1 MLIQYFTLSLHSTT
15 HSGGSHFQQRTL
27 LFPKSPFAGNE
38 AVPPSPPPKF
48 SQKGSEHSRLE
59 LGHVRLPWVLNSSLT
74 HVEMLRGTRELRLL
88 NPLQL
93 QPDTIPSNPTFE
105 KIPPWP
111 WCWHWQVVLV
121 WRSVENR
128 PHFHFTTL
136 HFLSLLDGFP
146 VTGLQVTIPTKKHD
160 HACYAFGTHNNVF
173 KQKAH
178 VLRCT
183 VVTYF
188 PSHNPKSSPSASS
201 RAATEDKASVLFCTP
216 KSKL

>member
-1 MLIQYFTLSLHSTT
+1 MLIQHFTLSLHSTT

-59 LGHVRLPWVLNSSLT
+59 LGHVRLPWVLNSSLS

-88 NPLQL
+88 NPTATGHHSI
-93 QPDTIPSNPTFE
+93 QPDFWKDPTLALVLTLTGGACV
-105 KIPPWP
+105 KIGWK
-111 WCWHWQVVLV
+111 QA
-121 WRSVENR
+121 SFSFYNSA
-128 PHFHFTTL
+128 
-136 HFLSLLDGFP
+136 LSLTPRWLSCYRI
-146 VTGLQVTIPTKKHD
+146 TSYNSNKKHD

-201 RAATEDKASVLFCTP
+201 RAAN
-216 KSKL
+216 